1 MIWTNIR
8 INIRI
13 KNIRIFAYS
22 NIFVTLWHISCI
34 ICPMY
39 DMSYDKYHVSF
50 ALNHFPIC
58 QRRAETGGLVVGGGE
73 ALYHPTSS
81 HRTTQQTN
89 DLFWKKKLLD
99 FGCSFGKFLTYDNPA
114 NKRPIL
120 KEKILSDFGCS
131 FSKYLTHDN
140 RTNKQ
145 LIFWNKNFQILSY
158 SACSFG
164 EFHTSEKTIGLFWM
178 CRTS

>member
-1 MIWTNIR
+1 
-8 INIRI
+8 
-13 KNIRIFAYS
+13 
-22 NIFVTLWHISCI
+22 
-34 ICPMY
+34 MY

-58 QRRAETGGLVVGGGE
+58 QRRAETGGLVVGGGKPYIIP
-73 ALYHPTSS
+73 LPHTGQPSKQ
-81 HRTTQQTN
+81 TTY
-89 DLFWKKKLLD
+89 LEEKKLLD

-145 LIFWNKNFQILSY
+145 LIF
-158 SACSFG
+158 
-164 EFHTSEKTIGLFWM
+164 
-178 CRTS
+178 

>member
-1 MIWTNIR
+1 MT
-8 INIRI
+8 
-13 KNIRIFAYS
+13 
-22 NIFVTLWHISCI
+22 HISCI

-58 QRRAETGGLVVGGGE
+58 QRRAETGGLVVGGGKPYIIPLPHTGQPSKQMTYFGGKNFQILGVVL
-73 ALYHPTSS
+73 ASSS

-145 LIFWNKNFQILSY
+145 LIF
-158 SACSFG
+158 
-164 EFHTSEKTIGLFWM
+164 
-178 CRTS
+178 